1 MPSSRQVGVGWA
13 LRRFSLLVRMGIFT
27 FLITGPELLED
38 TTERLVP
45 TSAYSPL
52 DIILRFQLDW
62 SSVPTETSISLMRS
76 TWSNSMVPLGL
87 SWLPFC
93 QREVADPP
101 DLPCLP
107 LARTAHSI
115 CPPDKPALCA
125 SQ

>member
-45 TSAYSPL
+45 TSAYSRL

-76 TWSNSMVPLGL
+76 TCSNSMVPLGL
-87 SWLPFC
+87 SWLPLC
-93 QREVADPP
+93 QREVADSR
-101 DLPCLP
+101 DLACSP
-107 LARTAHSI
+107 LEMTATSMW
-115 CPPDKPALCA
+115 PALTRA
-125 SQ
+125 S